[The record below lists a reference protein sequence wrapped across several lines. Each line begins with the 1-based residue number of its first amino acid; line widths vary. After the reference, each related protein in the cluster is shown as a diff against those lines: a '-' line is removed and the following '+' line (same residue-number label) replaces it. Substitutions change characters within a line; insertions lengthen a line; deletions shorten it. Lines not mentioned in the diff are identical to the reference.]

1 MSKRN
6 AKTFFRR
13 IRPWQWIKHSIFT
26 QYLVVWAMKVG
37 SPPQAKTIWVID
49 AFAGSGSFT
58 DLLTG
63 ETDEGSSV
71 KAALVG
77 KKYNERPDK
86 QAAGKQL
93 RLICIER
100 DPQNCKELKERL
112 SGFDFAE
119 VLPGE
124 FGQHADEIIAKI
136 GNDPALILLDP
147 IGVKSIDATTCRK
160 LLHRRGKTDAF
171 VNVQFSVVHR
181 TRGQLLP
188 DGEPDPAVQGSE
200 ANVRNIDA
208 FFGTD
213 EWRKRIAIN
222 RKSARD
228 QEQEYLQLY
237 FDSVVGPGFSSKHAY
252 PVSGTYGGRPK
263 YYLVHIAD
271 HPDADWLINDLLAT
285 VESRLYIVSAQRDN
299 PGALPGFFEEDDR
312 QRVRGLGRKLGEA
325 TLKLLAERPSRAMSY
340 QSLCLALRP
349 QFFGML
355 KQGDYSKAIKQ
366 LVADDR
372 VDREKN
378 GTHPKLQPGE
388 VISLPQAKSQ
398 DS

>member
-1 MSKRN
+1 MSKGS

-13 IRPWQWIKHSIFT
+13 VRPWQWIKHSIFT

-49 AFAGSGSFT
+49 AFAGSGSFSDET
-58 DLLTG
+58 TG

-77 KKYNERPDK
+77 KKYNERSDK

-100 DPQNCKELKERL
+100 VPELYEELKERL

-124 FGQHADEIIAKI
+124 FGEHAEEVIAKI
-136 GNDPALILLDP
+136 GSDRALILLDP
-147 IGVKSIDATTCRK
+147 IGVKSIDAETCRK
-160 LLHRRGKTDAF
+160 LLHRPGKTDAF
-171 VNVQFSVVHR
+171 VNVQFAVVHR

-188 DGEPDPAVQGSE
+188 DGEPDPTVQGSV

-213 EWRKRIAIN
+213 EWRMRIAIN
-222 RKSARD
+222 GKSAKE
-228 QEQEYLQLY
+228 QEAEYLQLY
-237 FDSVVGPGFSSKHAY
+237 FDSVVGPEFSCKHAY
-252 PVSGTYGGRPK
+252 PVSGTYGGKPK

-285 VESRLYIVSAQRDN
+285 VESRLYIVSAQRDH
-299 PGALPGFFEEDDR
+299 PGAFPGFFEEDDR
-312 QRVRGLGRKLGEA
+312 QRVEGLRKELGVA
-325 TLKLLAERPSRAMSY
+325 TLKLLAERPSRSMSY
-340 QSLCLALRP
+340 RDICLALRP
-349 QFFGML
+349 RFFGKL
-355 KQGDYSKAIKQ
+355 REGDYSKAIKQ
-366 LVADDR
+366 LLKDKKLDR
-372 VDREKN
+372 VQKGVR
-378 GTHPKLQPGE
+378 PKLLPHE
-388 VISLPQAKSQ
+388 VISLPEGSAS